1 MRPELVVHGPAWA
14 RVVTDAVAVA
24 GVLSLVVAI
33 WWGAVVVALFA
44 LVLLGLTVPRVAGVP
59 AQFQALGGA
68 MLLFAAW
75 AATLGW
81 YETVPFLD
89 LLVHAVVNGQ
99 LAVLLVVLLLR
110 AGALPA
116 GASRTGTV
124 LVTVGLGA
132 LLGVVWEVGE
142 WFGHS
147 VLDDGIVVGYDDT
160 MGDLLAGTVGA
171 GVASL
176 LLARHHGGGDV

>member
-1 MRPELVVHGPAWA
+1 MRPELIVHGPRWA
-14 RVVTDAVAVA
+14 RVATDVVAVA
-24 GVLSLVVAI
+24 GVLSFGLAF

-44 LVLLGLTVPRVAGVP
+44 LVLLGLTVPRVAGLP
-59 AQFQALGGA
+59 GSFQAVGGA
-68 MLLFAAW
+68 MLVFAAW

-81 YETVPFLD
+81 YESVPALD
-89 LLVHAVVNGQ
+89 LLVHAAVNGQ
-99 LAVLLVVLLLR
+99 LAVVLVVVLLR
-110 AGALPA
+110 TGALPA

-124 LVTVGLGA
+124 LVTVALGT
-132 LLGVVWEVGE
+132 LLGVVWEAGE

-171 GVASL
+171 GVGSVV
-176 LLARHHGGGDV
+176 LARHRGGGDV